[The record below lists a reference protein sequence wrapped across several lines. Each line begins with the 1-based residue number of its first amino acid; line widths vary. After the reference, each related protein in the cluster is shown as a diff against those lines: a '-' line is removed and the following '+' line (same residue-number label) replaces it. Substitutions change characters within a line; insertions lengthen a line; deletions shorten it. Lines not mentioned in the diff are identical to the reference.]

1 MTVIKATPQYEPAYR
16 QSRFFSGGSCMRA
29 QNMVRTPMDQKSP
42 STASTRRK
50 NDPFLGTRSD
60 AVPLNQIPPREPSAF
75 TPAPENAKSP

>member
-42 STASTRRK
+42 STASPRRK
-50 NDPFLGTRSD
+50 NDPFPGTRSGT
-60 AVPLNQIPPREPSAF
+60 APLNQSRHENHQRF